1 MVRYFSV
8 NGTEQPADFSIVM
21 VARLAKRC
29 DTDITGLVEK
39 VQSLS
44 DEGDFLE
51 FAAKV
56 GAEALNFGA
65 KREAT
70 GKVYDEFDLYDAF
83 TANIALASEM
93 VTALVETLTE
103 REVFSEPTATSAQTE
118 SRRKRK
124 GAE

>member
-1 MVRYFSV
+1 MGRYFTV

-29 DTDITGLVEK
+29 GTDITGLVEK

-103 REVFSEPTATSAQTE
+103 REVFSEPTATSAKTE

>member
-103 REVFSEPTATSAQTE
+103 REVFSEPTATSAKTE
-118 SRRKRK
+118 SSRKRK

>member
-1 MVRYFSV
+1 MR
-8 NGTEQPADFSIVM
+8 GTS
-21 VARLAKRC
+21 
-29 DTDITGLVEK
+29 
-39 VQSLS
+39 S
-44 DEGDFLE
+44 E

-103 REVFSEPTATSAQTE
+103 REVFR
-118 SRRKRK
+118 SRRRRRRRRRADAR
-124 GAE
+124 GRAQNNTPLSSYP